1 LRDKMIRPLML
12 LLTLPLLAYAQASG
26 DRVLSLDDCLRVALQ
41 QTLAVKSADNAVHSA
56 RLAHE
61 EIGRTALPQVTVDG
75 KALSAPNSDR
85 FGYDPA
91 VTDGGQF
98 SAQLGVQELLYDGG
112 ARGLRANQLDIDIG
126 RLQTERRRAQRDL
139 KYTVTVAFLDLL
151 EAQREV
157 GLQQERVDELSD
169 YLGLV
174 NRLFHGG
181 AVSYTDVLKTEVS
194 FENARVTLR
203 RAIQSRTSAKVSLA
217 EAMGAPQDTAFA
229 VTGTLDT
236 PDSDAIDSLLHR
248 ADADTLH
255 NLDLQISKS
264 SVQRS
269 MIEVDIARRERL
281 PSISLTG
288 DFGLLSSG
296 DNLSHT
302 AERRPS
308 VLGYSIGIS
317 VENLLFNWGATDLR
331 IQQRELEAE
340 NMQLFY
346 EQQRRGLVAELVRL
360 RAQAASA
367 IEELHSISRTLKVA
381 EDNFALTKA
390 QYAGGGTSALEVLSA
405 EQLLAENRLAD
416 LQTRA
421 ELQRFFARANQL
433 TAQ

>member
-1 LRDKMIRPLML
+1 MIL
-12 LLTLPLLAYAQASG
+12 LALPLLAYAQVSG
-26 DRVLSLDDCLRVALQ
+26 ERVLSLDDCLRAALQ
-41 QTLAVKSADNAVHSA
+41 QSLAVKSADNAVRSA
-56 RLAHE
+56 QLAHE

-75 KALSAPNSDR
+75 KVWSAPNSDR

-112 ARGLRANQLDIDIG
+112 ARGLRADQLDIDIG
-126 RLQTERRRAQRDL
+126 RFRTEQRRAQRDL
-139 KYTVTVAFLDLL
+139 KYAVTVAFLDLL
-151 EAQREV
+151 EAQREAA
-157 GLQQERVDELSD
+157 LQQQRVDELSD

-181 AVSYTDVLKTEVS
+181 GVNYTDILKTEVS
-194 FENARVTLR
+194 FENAQVTLR
-203 RAIQSRTSAKVSLA
+203 RAVQSRTTAKVSLA
-217 EAMGAPQDTAFA
+217 EAMGAPHDTAFTVA
-229 VTGTLDT
+229 GTLDI

-248 ADADTLH
+248 DYSDTVH

-264 SVQRS
+264 SIQRS

-296 DNLSHT
+296 DNLSHP

-331 IQQRELEAE
+331 IQQRQLEAE
-340 NMQLFY
+340 NMRLFY
-346 EQQRRGLVAELVRL
+346 EQQRRGLAAELVRL
-360 RAQAASA
+360 RAQVASA
-367 IEELHSISRTLKVA
+367 IEESHSISRTLKIA

-390 QYAGGGTSALEVLSA
+390 QYAGGGTTALEVLSA

-421 ELQRFFARANQL
+421 DLQRFLARANQL
-433 TAQ
+433 IAQ

>member
-1 LRDKMIRPLML
+1 MV
-12 LLTLPLLAYAQASG
+12 LLTLPLLGYAQASG
-26 DRVLSLDDCLRVALQ
+26 ERVLSLDDCLRVALRQ
-41 QTLAVKSADNAVHSA
+41 SLALRSADNAVQSA
-56 RLAHE
+56 QLAHE

-75 KALSAPNSDR
+75 KAWSAPNSER

-98 SAQLGVQELLYDGG
+98 SAQLSAQELLYDGG
-112 ARGLRANQLDIDIG
+112 VRGLRADQLDVDIS
-126 RLQTERRRAQRDL
+126 RLRTEQRRTQRDL
-139 KYTVTVAFLDLL
+139 RYTVTVAFLDLL
-151 EAQREV
+151 EARREAA
-157 GLQQERVDELSD
+157 LQQQRVDELSD

-181 AVSYTDVLKTEVS
+181 GVGYTDVLKTEVS
-194 FENARVTLR
+194 YENARVTLR
-203 RAIQSRTSAKVSLA
+203 RANQSRTTAKVFLA
-217 EAMGAPQDTAFA
+217 EAMGTPQDTVFS

-236 PDSDAIDSLLHR
+236 PDSGAVDSLLYQLN
-248 ADADTLH
+248 ADTLH

-264 SVQRS
+264 NVRKSTL
-269 MIEVDIARRERL
+269 EVDVVRREKL

-296 DNLSHT
+296 DNLYHP

-331 IQQRELEAE
+331 IQQRELEAQ
-340 NMQLFY
+340 NLQLLY

-360 RAQAASA
+360 RAQVASA
-367 IEELHSISRTLKVA
+367 VEELHSISRTLKVA

-390 QYAGGGTSALEVLSA
+390 QYAGGGTSALEVLLA
-405 EQLLAENRLAD
+405 EQLLADNRLAD
-416 LQTRA
+416 LHTRA
-421 ELQRFFARANQL
+421 DLHRFLARASQL
-433 TAQ
+433 IAQ

>member
-1 LRDKMIRPLML
+1 MIL
-12 LLTLPLLAYAQASG
+12 LALPLLVYAQASG
-26 DRVLSLDDCLRVALQ
+26 ERVLSLDDCLNAALQ
-41 QTLAVKSADNAVHSA
+41 QTLAIKSAGNAVHSA
-56 RLAHE
+56 QLAHE

-75 KALSAPNSDR
+75 KALSAPNSER

-112 ARGLRANQLDIDIG
+112 VRGLRADQLDIDIG
-126 RLQTERRRAQRDL
+126 RLRTEQRRVQRDL

-151 EAQREV
+151 EAQREEA
-157 GLQQERVDELSD
+157 LQRQRVDELSD

-181 AVSYTDVLKTEVS
+181 GVGYTDVLKTEVS
-194 FENARVTLR
+194 YENARVTLR
-203 RAIQSRTSAKVSLA
+203 RAIQSRTVAKVSLA
-217 EAMGAPQDTAFA
+217 EAMGTPDDTAFS

-236 PDSDAIDSLLHR
+236 SDSGAIDSLLYR
-248 ADADTLH
+248 LNADSLH

-264 SVQRS
+264 NVQRS
-269 MIEVDIARRERL
+269 ALEVDIVRREKL

-296 DNLSHT
+296 DNLYHP
-302 AERRPS
+302 AGRRPT
-308 VLGYSIGIS
+308 VLGYSVGIS

-346 EQQRRGLVAELVRL
+346 EQQRRGLIAELVRL
-360 RAQAASA
+360 RARVSSA
-367 IEELHSISRTLKVA
+367 IEELHSIAQTLKVA
-381 EDNFALTKA
+381 EDNFTLTKA

-405 EQLLAENRLAD
+405 EQLLADNRLAE

-421 ELQRFFARANQL
+421 DLQRFFARANQL
-433 TAQ
+433 IAQ

>member
-1 LRDKMIRPLML
+1 MIL
-12 LLTLPLLAYAQASG
+12 LALPLLVYAQASG
-26 DRVLSLDDCLRVALQ
+26 ERVLSLDDCLNAALQ
-41 QTLAVKSADNAVHSA
+41 QTLAIKSAGNAVHSA
-56 RLAHE
+56 QLAHE

-75 KALSAPNSDR
+75 KALSAPNSER

-112 ARGLRANQLDIDIG
+112 VRGLRADQLDIDIG
-126 RLQTERRRAQRDL
+126 RLRTEQRRVQRDL

-151 EAQREV
+151 EAQREEA
-157 GLQQERVDELSD
+157 LQRQRVDELSD

-181 AVSYTDVLKTEVS
+181 GVGYTDVLKTEVS
-194 FENARVTLR
+194 YENARVTLR
-203 RAIQSRTSAKVSLA
+203 RAIQSRTVAKVSLA
-217 EAMGAPQDTAFA
+217 EAMGTPDDTAFS

-236 PDSDAIDSLLHR
+236 SDSGAIDSLLYR
-248 ADADTLH
+248 LNADSLH

-264 SVQRS
+264 NVQRS
-269 MIEVDIARRERL
+269 ALEVDVVRREKL

-296 DNLSHT
+296 DNLYHP
-302 AERRPS
+302 AGRRPT
-308 VLGYSIGIS
+308 VLGYSVGIS

-346 EQQRRGLVAELVRL
+346 EQQRRGLIAELVRL
-360 RAQAASA
+360 RARVSSA
-367 IEELHSISRTLKVA
+367 IEELHSIAQTLKVA
-381 EDNFALTKA
+381 EDNFTLTKA

-405 EQLLAENRLAD
+405 EQLLADNRLAE

-421 ELQRFFARANQL
+421 DLQRFFARANQL
-433 TAQ
+433 IAQ

>member
-1 LRDKMIRPLML
+1 LRDKMIRPLMV
-12 LLTLPLLAYAQASG
+12 LLTLPLLAYAQPSG

-41 QTLAVKSADNAVHSA
+41 QTLTVKSAGNAVRSA
-56 RLAHE
+56 QLAHK
-61 EIGRTALPQVTVDG
+61 EIGRAALPQVTVDG
-75 KALSAPNSDR
+75 KAWSAPNSER

-112 ARGLRANQLDIDIG
+112 VRGLRADQLDVDIS
-126 RLQTERRRAQRDL
+126 RLRTEQRRVQRDL

-151 EAQREV
+151 EAQHEAA
-157 GLQQERVDELSD
+157 LQQQRVDELSD

-181 AVSYTDVLKTEVS
+181 GVGYTDVLKTEVS
-194 FENARVTLR
+194 YENARVTLR
-203 RAIQSRTSAKVSLA
+203 RAIQLRTVAKVSLA
-217 EAMGAPQDTAFA
+217 EAMGAPHDTAFG
-229 VTGTLDT
+229 VTGTLNT
-236 PDSDAIDSLLHR
+236 PDSHAIDSLLYR
-248 ADADTLH
+248 LNADTLH
-255 NLDLQISKS
+255 NLDLQISRS
-264 SVQRS
+264 NVQRS
-269 MIEVDIARRERL
+269 TLEVDVVRRERF

-296 DNLSHT
+296 NNLYHP

-308 VLGYSIGIS
+308 VVGYSIGIS
-317 VENLLFNWGATDLR
+317 VGNLLFNWGATDLR
-331 IQQRELEAE
+331 IQQRELESE
-340 NMQLFY
+340 NMRLFY

-360 RAQAASA
+360 RAQVASA
-367 IEELHSISRTLKVA
+367 IEELHSIARTLKVA

-390 QYAGGGTSALEVLSA
+390 QYAGGGTTALEVLSA
-405 EQLLAENRLAD
+405 EQLLADNRLAD

-421 ELQRFFARANQL
+421 DLQRSLARANQL

>member
-1 LRDKMIRPLML
+1 LRDKTILALMV
-12 LLTLPLLAYAQASG
+12 LLTLPLLGYAQASG
-26 DRVLSLDDCLRVALQ
+26 ERVLSLDDCLRVALRQ
-41 QTLAVKSADNAVHSA
+41 SLALRSADNAVQSA
-56 RLAHE
+56 QLAHE

-75 KALSAPNSDR
+75 KAWSAPNSER

-98 SAQLGVQELLYDGG
+98 SAQLSAQELLYDGG
-112 ARGLRANQLDIDIG
+112 VRGLRADQLDVDIS
-126 RLQTERRRAQRDL
+126 RLRTEQRRTQRDL
-139 KYTVTVAFLDLL
+139 RYTVTVAFLDLL
-151 EAQREV
+151 EARREAA
-157 GLQQERVDELSD
+157 LQQQRVDELSD

-181 AVSYTDVLKTEVS
+181 GVGYTDVLKTEVS
-194 FENARVTLR
+194 YENARVTLR
-203 RAIQSRTSAKVSLA
+203 RANQSRTTAKVFLA
-217 EAMGAPQDTAFA
+217 EAMGTPQDTVFS

-236 PDSDAIDSLLHR
+236 PDSGAVDSLLYQLN
-248 ADADTLH
+248 ADTLH

-264 SVQRS
+264 NVRKSTL
-269 MIEVDIARRERL
+269 EVDVVRREKL

-296 DNLSHT
+296 DNLYHP

-331 IQQRELEAE
+331 IQQRELEAQ
-340 NMQLFY
+340 NLQLLY

-360 RAQAASA
+360 RAQVASA
-367 IEELHSISRTLKVA
+367 VEELHSISRTLKVA

-390 QYAGGGTSALEVLSA
+390 QYAGGGTSALEVLLA
-405 EQLLAENRLAD
+405 EQLLADNRLAD
-416 LQTRA
+416 LHTRA
-421 ELQRFFARANQL
+421 DLHRFLARASQL
-433 TAQ
+433 IAQ

>member
-1 LRDKMIRPLML
+1 MIIRPLMG
-12 LLTLPLLAYAQASG
+12 LLTLPLLGYAQASG

-41 QTLAVKSADNAVHSA
+41 QSLAVKSADNAVHSA
-56 RLAHE
+56 QLAHD

-75 KALSAPNSDR
+75 KAWSAPNSDR

-112 ARGLRANQLDIDIG
+112 ARGLRADQLDIDIG
-126 RLQTERRRAQRDL
+126 RLRTEQRRAQRDL
-139 KYTVTVAFLDLL
+139 KYTVTFAFLDLL
-151 EAQREV
+151 EAQRETT
-157 GLQQERVDELSD
+157 LQQQRVDELSN

-181 AVSYTDVLKTEVS
+181 GASYTDVLKTEVS
-194 FENARVTLR
+194 YENARVTLR
-203 RAIQSRTSAKVSLA
+203 RAIQSRTTAKVSLA
-217 EAMGAPQDTAFA
+217 EAMGAPRDTAFI

-236 PDSDAIDSLLHR
+236 PDSDAIDSLLSR
-248 ADADTLH
+248 LNADSLH

-264 SVQRS
+264 NVQRS
-269 MIEVDIARRERL
+269 ALEVDIVRREKL

-296 DNLSHT
+296 DNLYHP

-317 VENLLFNWGATDLR
+317 IENLLFNWGATDLR
-331 IQQRELEAE
+331 VQQRELEAQNLE
-340 NMQLFY
+340 LFY
-346 EQQRRGLVAELVRL
+346 EQQRRGFVAELVRL
-360 RAQAASA
+360 RAQVASA

-390 QYAGGGTSALEVLSA
+390 QYAGGGTTALEVLSA
-405 EQLLAENRLAD
+405 EQLLADNRLAD

-421 ELQRFFARANQL
+421 ELQRFLARANQL
-433 TAQ
+433 ITQ

>member
-1 LRDKMIRPLML
+1 LREKIILPWMIL
-12 LLTLPLLAYAQASG
+12 LALPLLVYAQASG
-26 DRVLSLDDCLRVALQ
+26 DRVLSLDDCLSVALHQ
-41 QTLAVKSADNAVHSA
+41 SLAVKSADNAVHSA
-56 RLAHE
+56 QLAHE
-61 EIGRTALPQVTVDG
+61 EIGRTALPLVTVDG
-75 KALSAPNSDR
+75 KAWSAPNSER

-112 ARGLRANQLDIDIG
+112 ARGLRADQLDIDIG

-151 EAQREV
+151 EAQREAA
-157 GLQQERVDELSD
+157 LQQQRVDELAD

-181 AVSYTDVLKTEVS
+181 GVSYTDVLKTEVS
-194 FENARVTLR
+194 YENARVTLR
-203 RAIQSRTSAKVSLA
+203 RAIQSRTAAKVYLA
-217 EAMGAPQDTAFA
+217 EAMGAPQDTAFS

-236 PDSDAIDSLLHR
+236 PDSDAIDSLLYR
-248 ADADTLH
+248 FNADTLH
-255 NLDLQISKS
+255 NLDLQISES
-264 SVQRS
+264 NVQRS
-269 MIEVDIARRERL
+269 MIEVDVVRRERL

-296 DNLSHT
+296 DNLYHS

-317 VENLLFNWGATDLR
+317 IENLLFNWGATDLR
-331 IQQRELEAE
+331 IQQRELEAD

-360 RAQAASA
+360 RVQVTSA
-367 IEELHSISRTLKVA
+367 IEQLHSITRTLKIA

-390 QYAGGGTSALEVLSA
+390 QYAGGGTTALEVLSA

>member
-1 LRDKMIRPLML
+1 LRDKIIRPLMV
-12 LLTLPLLAYAQASG
+12 LLTLPLLGYAQASG
-26 DRVLSLDDCLRVALQ
+26 DRVLSLDDCLRAALEQ
-41 QTLAVKSADNAVHSA
+41 SLAVRSADNAVHSA
-56 RLAHE
+56 QLAHE

-75 KALSAPNSDR
+75 KAWSAPNSEH

-112 ARGLRANQLDIDIG
+112 VRGLRTDQLDLDTG
-126 RLQTERRRAQRDL
+126 RLRTEQRRAQRDL

-151 EAQREV
+151 EAQGEAT
-157 GLQQERVDELSD
+157 LQQQRVDVLSD

-181 AVSYTDVLKTEVS
+181 GVSYTDVLKTEVS
-194 FENARVTLR
+194 YENARVTLR
-203 RAIQSRTSAKVSLA
+203 RAIQSRTTAKVSLA
-217 EAMGAPQDTAFA
+217 EAMGAPHDTAFSVA
-229 VTGTLDT
+229 GTLDT
-236 PDSDAIDSLLHR
+236 PESDAIDSLLYRLH
-248 ADADTLH
+248 ADTLH

-264 SVQRS
+264 NVQRS
-269 MIEVDIARRERL
+269 ALEVDVVRREKL

-296 DNLSHT
+296 DNLYHP

-346 EQQRRGLVAELVRL
+346 EQQRRGLVADLVRL
-360 RAQAASA
+360 RAQIASA
-367 IEELHSISRTLKVA
+367 VDELHSISRTLKVA

-390 QYAGGGTSALEVLSA
+390 QYAGGGTTALEVLSA

-421 ELQRFFARANQL
+421 ELQRFFARANHL